1 MMVLA
6 PIVIRCLPV
15 STAVSAM
22 TAVDDMAV
30 SGLRAVGAGAGRRDM
45 RSRAA
50 RSSSEGCESLKA

>member
-22 TAVDDMAV
+22 TALGDMAV

-50 RSSSEGCESLKA
+50 RSKEVSH